1 MKTFKKLLM
10 ASAVAASLGS
20 VASAYAT
27 PIMFD
32 MDGTGSAAAI
42 SVDSFDW
49 RPDNALVINGANIAA
64 AQAGPL
70 NVLAQGS
77 LGSFIS
83 AGVPTIS
90 TLPIAGTE
98 FTFQL
103 NMLEL
108 APGIGAAT
116 TQLFPQSGT
125 FNVYYGAA
133 NANQLAGTGYGDGKL
148 ILSGTIVPGTASQ
161 GYFTDSN
168 LVPLGFGF
176 PAIPATDPL
185 DQYTGSGNNY
195 PNVLSDL
202 GGGTTRLALSVVYAD
217 PDFFKTAFTGIGV
230 ELNDTSNNTTPFL
243 QADPAAQVV
252 GVAPVFNNV
261 GGQLINGQPQ
271 NCAPTARCDFLI
283 QTDASTSFKVPE
295 PGSLAL
301 FGLGLGALGLRRRRS
316 A

>member
-32 MDGTGSAAAI
+32 LDGTGAAAAI
-42 SVDSFDW
+42 AVDSFDW
-49 RPDNALVINGANIAA
+49 RPDNALVINGANPTV
-64 AQAGPL
+64 AQAGAL

-77 LGSFIS
+77 LGSFIT
-83 AGVPTIS
+83 AGVPTVS

-103 NMLEL
+103 NMWEI
-108 APGIGAAT
+108 APSIGAAT
-116 TQLFPQSGT
+116 TALIPIGGT

-148 ILSGTIVPGTASQ
+148 ILSGSIVPGPGSHGT
-161 GYFTDSN
+161 FTD
-168 LVPLGFGF
+168 LTLLAPGAFPLS
-176 PAIPATDPL
+176 AL
-185 DQYTGSGNNY
+185 DNYTGTGNNY
-195 PNVLSDL
+195 PNVLSDT
-202 GGGTTRLALSVVYAD
+202 GSGQTNLAMSVAYYD
-217 PDFFKTAFTGIGV
+217 TDFFKTAFTGLSV
-230 ELNDTSNNTTPFL
+230 ELNDSSNNTTPFL
-243 QADPAAQVV
+243 QADPAALVG
-252 GVAPVFNNV
+252 GVAPVFTNV
-261 GGQLINGQPQ
+261 GGQLVNGQPLS
-271 NCAPTARCDFLI
+271 CAPTARCDFLI
-283 QTDASTSFKVPE
+283 QTDAATSFNVPE

>member
-32 MDGTGSAAAI
+32 LDGTGAAAAI
-42 SVDSFDW
+42 AVDSFDW
-49 RPDNALVINGANIAA
+49 RPDNALVINGANPTV
-64 AQAGPL
+64 AQAGAL

-77 LGSFIS
+77 LGSFIT
-83 AGVPTIS
+83 AGVPTVS

-103 NMLEL
+103 NMWEI
-108 APGIGAAT
+108 APQIGSAT
-116 TQLFPQSGT
+116 TALIPVSGT
-125 FNVYYGAA
+125 FNVYYGVA

-148 ILSGTIVPGTASQ
+148 ILSGAIVPGTGSY
-161 GYFTDSN
+161 GTFTDFSLLLGTPVAGLPSLDGYTGAGTNYSN
-168 LVPLGFGF
+168 VKS
-176 PAIPATDPL
+176 DM
-185 DQYTGSGNNY
+185 GSGNTN
-195 PNVLSDL
+195 
-202 GGGTTRLALSVVYAD
+202 LALSVISYD
-217 PDFFKTAFTGIGV
+217 SDFFKTAFTGLSV

-243 QADPAAQVV
+243 QADPAALVG

-261 GGQLINGQPQ
+261 GGQQVNGQPLS
-271 NCAPTARCDFLI
+271 CAPTARCDFLI
-283 QTDASTSFKVPE
+283 QTDAATSFNVPE